1 MKQMKVLSITPT
13 DFLSYLN
20 LKTNP
25 QTMPKTC
32 NSDSYRYIRD
42 QLMFLNCQIK
52 KKKRLSGFFQEI
64 IFILNS
70 CMNNELSPLLNQRF
84 PTFFCFCFKKLIIL
98 QIIGNNLANLFHSV
112 SSVNILA

>member
-1 MKQMKVLSITPT
+1 MKQMKVLSIAPT

-42 QLMFLNCQIK
+42 QLMFLNCQK
-52 KKKRLSGFFQEI
+52 KKTQWL
-64 IFILNS
+64 
-70 CMNNELSPLLNQRF
+70 F
-84 PTFFCFCFKKLIIL
+84 P
-98 QIIGNNLANLFHSV
+98 GNNIHIKFLYE
-112 SSVNILA
+112 

>member
-52 KKKRLSGFFQEI
+52 KKKKTQWL
-64 IFILNS
+64 
-70 CMNNELSPLLNQRF
+70 F
-84 PTFFCFCFKKLIIL
+84 P
-98 QIIGNNLANLFHSV
+98 GNNIHIKFLYE
-112 SSVNILA
+112 